1 MSDDDRTLK
10 RYIAIVGDLPSIPAI
25 ASQVMQAAGDPN
37 VSADDLRQ
45 IIDKDPALAARILK
59 VANSSLYSFRREVE
73 TTQHAITLLGFRN
86 VQNLVMAASLRDVF
100 KNFGLPEKLLW
111 EHSTIAGS
119 IAASLSGYGPID
131 VERESAFTASL
142 LHDLGKI
149 ALSNTARPK
158 YNKVIMRTYNEG
170 VAFVD
175 AERDEFGFDHAE
187 LGAHVAE
194 KWHLARRLVRAIR
207 HHHDPPE
214 VYERLPEDERRLIAL
229 TAVVTRCCTRLGVG
243 RRAPVQAIDMNQ
255 LPAWGALGLGE
266 DDVEPLLAAASEERK
281 QVEGLFG

>member
-1 MSDDDRTLK
+1 MSDSDRTLK
-10 RYIAIVGDLPSIPAI
+10 RYIAIVGDLPAIPAI
-25 ASQVMQAAGDPN
+25 ANQVMQIVGDSN
-37 VSADDLRQ
+37 ASAEDVRQ
-45 IIDKDPALAARILK
+45 IIERDPALAARILK

-73 TTQHAITLLGFRN
+73 TLQHGITLLGFRT
-86 VQNLVMAASLRDVF
+86 VMNLVMAASLRDVF
-100 KNFGLPEKLLW
+100 KHFGLPEKLLW
-111 EHSTIAGS
+111 EHSTIAGA
-119 IAASLSGYGPID
+119 IASTLASYGPVD

-149 ALSNTARPK
+149 ALSNTDRPK

-170 VAFVD
+170 IAFVD

-194 KWHLARRLVRAIR
+194 KWRLAPRLVRAIR

-214 VYERLPEDERRLIAL
+214 DYAALPEEERRLIAL
-229 TAVVTRCCTRLGVG
+229 TSVVTRCCTRLGVG
-243 RRAPVQAIDMNQ
+243 RRAAVEAIDVSE

-266 DDVEPLLAAASEERK
+266 DDVEPVLTTVTEEAK